1 MSYWYRRLTTYNT
14 SPGCLHPQQSKHSP
28 LYDNPSL
35 TMYPDAL
42 LKGGVWG
49 QDYAT
54 LVLNFFV
61 YDSLDR
67 IHKIITFFLFS
78 SIAKLVAGSIVTDSL
93 RSITRSFESSPE
105 ELQVQIACSPV
116 FTPGLQCA
124 AMLLNVS
131 LRRLVLA
138 LKKRN
143 KRKEEEEGG
152 VASDVDSSKSDD
164 GASEEIR
171 ELEVCVSLAVKE

>member
-1 MSYWYRRLTTYNT
+1 M
-14 SPGCLHPQQSKHSP
+14 
-28 LYDNPSL
+28 
-35 TMYPDAL
+35 
-42 LKGGVWG
+42 
-49 QDYAT
+49 
-54 LVLNFFV
+54 
-61 YDSLDR
+61 
-67 IHKIITFFLFS
+67 IILIEFTKLQLFLLFS

-93 RSITRSFESSPE
+93 HSITRSFESSPE

-138 LKKRN
+138 LEKRN

-152 VASDVDSSKSDD
+152 VASDVDSSKNDD